1 MNSIIKV
8 IEKRLELS
16 GDSTAFTFLEDGK
29 KSCRILTLEKLKVD
43 ALNISEKLVPK
54 LAVLIFARKALQTK
68 NSKMLI

>member
-16 GDSTAFTFLEDGK
+16 GDSTAFIFLEDGK
-29 KSCRILTLEKLKVD
+29 KSRRILTLEKLKVD

-54 LAVLIFARKALQTK
+54 SAVLIFARKAL
-68 NSKMLI
+68 